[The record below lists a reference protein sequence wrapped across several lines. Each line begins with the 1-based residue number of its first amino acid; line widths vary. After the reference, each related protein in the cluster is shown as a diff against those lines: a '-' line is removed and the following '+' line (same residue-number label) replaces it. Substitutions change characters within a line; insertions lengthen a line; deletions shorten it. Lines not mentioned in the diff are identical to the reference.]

1 VGRDV
6 FRVAEQRSHHRGYA
20 AEGEEFKLARRL
32 DVSHYTTAMK
42 QLDEDFLTELVLEV
56 GILFRFFFLLLYVD
70 LILFLT

>member
-6 FRVAEQRSHHRGYA
+6 FRVAEQRSHQRPCL

-32 DVSHYTTAMK
+32 DVSQYTTAMK

-56 GILFRFFFLLLYVD
+56 CCLY
-70 LILFLT
+70 IF